1 MKKRLRVSVSALF
14 LVLAL
19 VVTQIPAEQ
28 VVADTAAVSKDTE
41 FQLNGNLLVKYTGDA
56 KIVAVPA
63 SVTVIGEE
71 AFADNTTME
80 ILQFKGN
87 KVETIAY
94 RAFAGCTA
102 LKELRLPNSVQELG
116 NGAFS
121 NCTGL
126 QKVTIGTELYKLGI
140 GPFAGCTALKE
151 IVIEKG
157 NTSFSVADGCLY
169 NSDKSKLY
177 LLLPGRE
184 GDNYAMPSTV
194 TDIAEYAL
202 WGCDNVKSISL
213 SSYLK
218 KIPDYS
224 FSNCKSLTRITIPYS
239 VRSIGLLS
247 FSDCVNLETVIIPAS
262 VITIDDTAFNGCS
275 KLIITA
281 DEGTAA
287 YQYYEVWKLINQAE
301 YEDTDPIE
309 TDKPHTDKGNTGKE
323 EDTDPSGDVSDP
335 DDNEKGPED
344 LVQGNLIGSTFVVG
358 NRAVVFIDNSSL
370 TVQESI
376 EKTNEASVSAGD
388 TTAEGYQKEWAIP
401 KFTIAFDH
409 ILADQA
415 FYKSRE
421 IGEYDIPDEITE
433 IGEFTFARSNLV
445 IANIPEGVTTI
456 GYGAFYHCDYLRDV
470 RIPSSVIFIA
480 PKAFSETLWLNSW
493 LSESGNEDY
502 LVVGNGI
509 LLAYRGEGGNIILPD
524 TVKRIAPDVFAG
536 NNSIIS
542 VNIPDSVIE
551 IGEDAFN
558 GCKNLK
564 TVSGGQNV
572 RVIRDRAFYGCG
584 LETAH
589 IWKNV
594 EYIGLKSFD
603 FSTTSLSLSYKVVV
617 FDSTEKLPSPSYE
630 LTAERLSNEEARG
643 SLLGDTLIAIVDKKI
658 KAEELTD
665 TVLAPDVD
673 GFKGIVAYISS
684 RDKQEITCIAT
695 TYTEEELANAYIP
708 TYINIDGKNYEVI
721 GIENITVFGRNTDY
735 PKGNIDVRNQS
746 TVLENEVI
754 NARLEGNNGSYYLKI
769 ADSED
774 AFNLINAGYQAVYR
788 EDLPPSSLCVDMSL
802 IERKT
807 NIPITKTGAQA
818 LSITLTLPDTI
829 AGNNLRILTT
839 DRNGQIENIPY
850 TRDGENITFE
860 TNHFSSF
867 AFVRTGSTLF
877 GSMDAS
883 PDTGDYL
890 NPKWFLAAGLASIG
904 IGVLF
909 IKKKKNK

>member
-1 MKKRLRVSVSALF
+1 MKKKLRISVSALF

-28 VVADTAAVSKDTE
+28 VVADTAEVSKDTE
-41 FQLNGNLLVKYTGDA
+41 FQLNGNLLVKYTGTA
-56 KIVAVPA
+56 KIVAIPA
-63 SVTVIGEE
+63 SVTAIGEE

-94 RAFAGCTA
+94 RAFAGCTS
-102 LKELRLPNSVQELG
+102 LKEVQLADSVQELG

-126 QKVTIGTELYKLGI
+126 QKVTIGEELYKLGI
-140 GPFAGCTALKE
+140 GPFAGCTVLKE
-151 IVIEKG
+151 IVINKG
-157 NTSFSVADGCLY
+157 NTAFSVADGCLY
-169 NSDKSKLY
+169 NSDKTKLY
-177 LLLPGRE
+177 LLLPSRA
-184 GDNYAMPSTV
+184 GDNYVMPSTV

-213 SSYLK
+213 SSNLK
-218 KIPDYS
+218 TIPDYS
-224 FSNCKSLTRITIPYS
+224 FSNCMSLARITIPYS

-275 KLIITA
+275 QLIITA

-287 YQYYEVWKLINQAE
+287 YKYYQRWKFINQAE
-301 YEDTDPIE
+301 YEDTDHTE
-309 TDKPHTDKGNTGKE
+309 SDKPNNGE
-323 EDTDPSGDVSDP
+323 EDTDLPDDVTNP
-335 DDNEKGPED
+335 DNEKVPEV
-344 LVQGNLIGSTFVVG
+344 LEQGNLIGSTFVVG
-358 NRAVVFIDNSSL
+358 NRAVVFIDNTSL

-388 TTAEGYQKEWAIP
+388 TQSGEGYQKEWAIP

-415 FYKSRE
+415 FYMSRE

-445 IANIPEGVTTI
+445 IADIPEGVTTI

-470 RIPSSVIFIA
+470 RIPSSVIYIA
-480 PKAFSETLWLNSW
+480 PEAFSETLWLKSW
-493 LSESGNEDY
+493 LSESGSEEY
-502 LVVGNGI
+502 LIVGNGI
-509 LLAYRGEGGNIILPD
+509 LLAYRGGGGTIVLPD

-536 NNSIIS
+536 NSSITS
-542 VNIPDSVIE
+542 VFIPDSVIE

-558 GCKNLK
+558 SCKNLK

-589 IWKNV
+589 IWENV

-603 FSTTSLSLSYKVVV
+603 FSTTSLGLSYKVVV
-617 FDSTEKLPSPSYE
+617 FDSAEKLPSPSYE
-630 LTAERLSNEEARG
+630 LTAERLSNEEARD
-643 SLLGDTLIAIVDKKI
+643 SLLGDTLIAIVDKGI

-665 TVLAPDVD
+665 TVLASDAD

-684 RDKQEITCIAT
+684 RDKQQITCIAT
-695 TYTEEELANAYIP
+695 TYTEEELVNAYIP
-708 TYINIDGKNYEVI
+708 TYISIDGKNYELI
-721 GIENITVFGRNTDY
+721 GLENLTVFGMNTDY
-735 PKGNIDVRNQS
+735 PTGSIDVRNQS
-746 TVLENEVI
+746 TLLENEKVS
-754 NARLEGNNGSYYLKI
+754 AMLEGNSGSYYLKI
-769 ADSED
+769 MDSED
-774 AFNLINAGYQAVYR
+774 TYHAINAGYQAVYR
-788 EDLPPSSLCVDMSL
+788 EELPINSICVDISL
-802 IERKT
+802 IEKKT

-818 LSITLTLPDTI
+818 LGITLTLPESI
-829 AGNNLRILTT
+829 AGNGLRILTT

-850 TRDGENITFE
+850 TRDGENIIFE

-867 AFVRTGSTLF
+867 AFIRTGSAAF

-883 PDTGDYL
+883 PDTGDYF
-890 NPKWFLAAGLASIG
+890 NPKWILAAGLASMG
-904 IGVLF
+904 IAVLF
-909 IKKKKNK
+909 IRKKK